1 MLSHSVLLPLCLAR
15 FLDSFDSLGT
25 TKRIRRPIAITA
37 KVAVSQKG
45 SDLKGFRLVPSI
57 LSPLEDA
64 LMTFLVPFP
73 VSSSA
78 VSIGG
83 ETLPKVS
90 VRSSESCDSA

>member
-1 MLSHSVLLPLCLAR
+1 M
-15 FLDSFDSLGT
+15 
-25 TKRIRRPIAITA
+25 TKRIRRLIAITA
-37 KVAVSQKG
+37 KVADSHKG

-57 LSPLEDA
+57 LSPSEDA

-73 VSSSA
+73 VSSSG

-90 VRSSESCDSA
+90 VRSSESCDSACGKNNEVKMNVKWLKQIEGQD